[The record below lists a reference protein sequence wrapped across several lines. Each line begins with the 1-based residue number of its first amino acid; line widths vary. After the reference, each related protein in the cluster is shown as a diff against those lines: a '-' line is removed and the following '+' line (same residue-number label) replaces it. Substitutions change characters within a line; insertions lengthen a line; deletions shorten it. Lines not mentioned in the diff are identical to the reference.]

1 VQRRP
6 LFLGLVRTVI
16 VIVLR
21 VLGQNPQA
29 PLATVADVVVCAR
42 TGPEAITGS
51 TRLKAGT
58 AEKMLLNSFSTALMV
73 RDGRTY
79 SNLMVRLIPVN
90 AKLRARQVR
99 LLRQASGAADADCA
113 AALSAA
119 GGDVQVA
126 LVTLLSGTD
135 PATSR
140 LALAKADGRVRA
152 AIDLAQELFRT
163 R

>member
-1 VQRRP
+1 
-6 LFLGLVRTVI
+6 
-16 VIVLR
+16 
-21 VLGQNPQA
+21 
-29 PLATVADVVVCAR
+29 
-42 TGPEAITGS
+42 
-51 TRLKAGT
+51 
-58 AEKMLLNSFSTALMV
+58 MV

-99 LLRQASGAADADCA
+99 LLGQASGAAEADCA

-119 GGDVQVA
+119 EGDVQVA
-126 LVTLLSGTD
+126 LVALLSGAD

-140 LALAKADGRVRA
+140 LALAKADGMVRA